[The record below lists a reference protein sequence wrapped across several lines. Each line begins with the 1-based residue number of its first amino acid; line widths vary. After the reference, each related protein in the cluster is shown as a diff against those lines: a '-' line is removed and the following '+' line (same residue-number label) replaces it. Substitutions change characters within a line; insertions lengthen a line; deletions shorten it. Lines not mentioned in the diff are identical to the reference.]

1 MICRQLRISLGSNV
15 PKCAWSSC
23 LQERRWKA
31 DTGWTGC
38 SGTWTAFLGNS
49 LTERETLHLSF
60 KEEKRAKCECQ
71 APPSTVSALG
81 RNLRAASLA
90 LPQRGVRQA
99 CGSLAA
105 RASPPPPGPPPPA
118 STRPWVQIPS
128 PPGALGQPSPP
139 PWFPW
144 ATGHRHP
151 EGPRQGNWP
160 GCTPL
165 PRPEGAQHT
174 LLSSLGPRTACLP
187 ATIAS
192 NDHVPLMKP
201 GLRFCWRHG
210 VSVNTRR
217 TGQLYFTSEF
227 LTFSKCF
234 TLIS

>member
-105 RASPPPPGPPPPA
+105 RASPRHRGLLPLPPPGRGCRFLHPLEPWGNPA
-118 STRPWVQIPS
+118 HPHGSPGPQVTATLRVPGRATGRVAPHCPALREPSTRCCPAWGQ
-128 PPGALGQPSPP
+128 GQPVCQP
-139 PWFPW
+139 
-144 ATGHRHP
+144 
-151 EGPRQGNWP
+151 
-160 GCTPL
+160 PL
-165 PRPEGAQHT
+165 PRT
-174 LLSSLGPRTACLP
+174 T
-187 ATIAS
+187 
-192 NDHVPLMKP
+192 
-201 GLRFCWRHG
+201 
-210 VSVNTRR
+210 
-217 TGQLYFTSEF
+217 TSP
-227 LTFSKCF
+227 
-234 TLIS
+234 